1 MRPRVWGFP
10 LSSAHSL
17 SVRFFSSFSANKKKK
32 RTLIFFFH
40 AAQHADK
47 IQPKFQALTL
57 QE

>member
-17 SVRFFSSFSANKKKK
+17 SVRFFSSFSANKKEV
-32 RTLIFFFH
+32 FFFH